1 MAAEAESRVWTGPSR
16 RRTPRF
22 ALQESIDIT
31 VLRSGVPDTVPGR
44 SLNLCERGLAAVL
57 SGEVLPG
64 EFVGVEVRLPV
75 LADPLRIRG
84 QVRYQENLRCG
95 LEFVGLSTAQR
106 SAIQDCTRKLRTETE
121 AAVANPVP
129 IENKAASGPP
139 RVSSKI
145 LSARKKSRRNY
156 RSAAWIVA
164 VIFISFAAGA
174 FWWKWNRGWE
184 ELETGI
190 HASDQAA
197 IEKPQAQVAAEVMEK
212 LLVHRVEPTYPPSA
226 RQAKI
231 EGTIALDVVVG
242 RDGSVIRMH
251 PLNGPEVLAS
261 AAMDSLRWWKFQ
273 PYRINGEPAVVETT
287 LAIEFKR

>member
-1 MAAEAESRVWTGPSR
+1 MAAESESRAWTGPSR

-22 ALQESIDIT
+22 ALQEPIDIT

-44 SLNLCERGLAAVL
+44 SLNLCEKGMAAVL

-64 EFVGVEVRLPV
+64 EFVGVEVKLPV
-75 LADPLRIRG
+75 LSDPLRARG

-95 LEFVGLSTAQR
+95 LEFVGLSAAQR
-106 SAIQDCTRKLRTETE
+106 SAIKDCTKKLRAETE
-121 AAVANPVP
+121 GAPANPAP
-129 IENKAASGPP
+129 IENATVKP
-139 RVSSKI
+139 RVTGKTPP
-145 LSARKKSRRNY
+145 AQPKSRKNY
-156 RSAAWIVA
+156 RALTWIA
-164 VIFISFAAGA
+164 MGLLMSFAAGV

-184 ELETGI
+184 DLETGL
-190 HASDQAA
+190 HASEQAG
-197 IEKPQAQVAAEVMEK
+197 IEKPQAQVPAEVMQK
-212 LLVHRVEPTYPPSA
+212 LLVHRVEPTYPASA

-231 EGTIALDVVVG
+231 EGTIAVDVVIG
-242 RDGSVIRMH
+242 RDGSVVRMH

-261 AAMDSLRWWKFQ
+261 AAMESLRWWKFQ